1 MSSQSD
7 QEITNHP
14 AVQEFVR
21 KTLYKVAGIFVT
33 AFIGQLIIM
42 AAGAFLWGIKME
54 TRAATIEQR
63 VAAVEKR
70 SDEDRLETKGFRDQ
84 FGRLNDSVQQM
95 IGKLDLYIREDKSSK
110 GK

>member
-1 MSSQSD
+1 MSSQND
-7 QEITNHP
+7 QEITSHP

-70 SDEDRLETKGFRDQ
+70 SDEDRATAAVFRGD
-84 FGRLNDSVQQM
+84 FNRLNDSVHEM
-95 IGKLDLYIREDKSSK
+95 IGKIDTVLAQQK